1 MNERFLTGGELPF
14 CKGCGHTGIAEN
26 TEKALLVLNVS
37 PLDVVLVTDIGC
49 HGIIDKFF
57 TTHTIHGLHGRSIAL
72 ASGVSAGLNDPSKKV
87 IVFLGDG
94 GATIGM
100 QHLIDAAHNNFNM
113 TLVIHNNFLYGMTGG
128 QPSEFT
134 PKGFKTPTHPHG
146 VTDQGYDLCDL
157 ATVAGANYVTR
168 ILGIGDF
175 SDALAEAFSKKG
187 LSVVEVLEVCPS
199 YGMRSNPGMKLR
211 KIAEDAGMD
220 VKVYVDRERKGYT
233 ATFNPPGSL
242 LLSTLADLPVR
253 FASGIKHPVRIMI
266 AGSAGEGVQVAA
278 EFFAQA
284 AVTAGLNVTK
294 KGSYPVTVGVGYSV
308 SELIVSPE
316 EVLYTGSPTPDALI
330 IVSKDGL
337 GFSGPAAARMTGG
350 LILIDSSLPVPQTGA
365 IVNQM
370 DFRNHSGA
378 RNASFFAMFCYLQ
391 QTGIFPVEALKQVI
405 DESKLGTKIDTV
417 KFINCQ

>member
-14 CKGCGHTGIAEN
+14 CKGCGHTGVAEN
-26 TEKALLVLNVS
+26 TEKALMMLNLS

-57 TTHTIHGLHGRSIAL
+57 TSHTIHGLHGRSIAL
-72 ASGVSAGLNDPSKKV
+72 ASGVSAGLNDPDKKV

-146 VTDQGYDLCDL
+146 VADQGYDLCEL

-175 SDALAEAFSKKG
+175 SDALAMAFSKKG
-187 LSVVEVLEVCPS
+187 LSVVEILEVCPS

-211 KIAEDAGMD
+211 KIAEDAGMEL
-220 VKVYVDRERKGYT
+220 KVYANRQREGFKPVYND
-233 ATFNPPGSL
+233 ADSSL
-242 LLSTLADLPVR
+242 LNTVADLTVR
-253 FASGIKHPVRIMI
+253 FAFGINQPVRIML

-316 EVLYTGSPTPDALI
+316 PILYTGSPSPDTLI
-330 IVSKDGL
+330 IVSQDGL
-337 GFSGPAAARMTGG
+337 AFTRSTAARMTGG
-350 LILIDSSLPVPQTGA
+350 LILIDVSLPVPQTGA
-365 IVNQM
+365 TVNQI
-370 DFRNHSGA
+370 DFRNYSGA

-391 QTGIFPVEALKQVI
+391 QTGTFPAEALKKVI
-405 DESKLGTKIDTV
+405 DESKLGAKIDTK